1 MRMRAPG
8 EYTGSPLTF
17 QHLAEIA
24 QMQSE
29 ILILRFIHVLG
40 GIFWVGAHL
49 FTTFFLMPAFASA
62 GPAAGPVMAGLQ
74 QRRIFTILPVV
85 AVLTLLS
92 GFRLMQITS
101 GGFSAAYFD
110 SPGGRVYAWGG
121 VAAIAAFVIG
131 MLVARPAAVRMGRL
145 AAAAVSAPAEDRE
158 RNAAE
163 LGRIRGRARASAL
176 VVAVLL
182 IVAATAMATARYV

>member
-1 MRMRAPG
+1 
-8 EYTGSPLTF
+8 
-17 QHLAEIA
+17 
-24 QMQSE
+24 MQSE
-29 ILILRFIHVLG
+29 ILILRLIHVLG

-49 FTTFFLMPAFASA
+49 FTMFFLMPAFASA

-74 QRRIFTILPVV
+74 QRRLYAILPVV

-92 GFRLMQITS
+92 GLRLMQLTS

-110 SPGGRVYAWGG
+110 PPAGKVFAGGG

-131 MLVARPAAVRMGRL
+131 MIFARPAAARMGRL
-145 AAAAVSAPAEDRE
+145 AAAAASAPPEDRE

-163 LGRIRGRARASAL
+163 LTRLRGRIRTSGL

-182 IVAATAMATARYV
+182 IGAAAAMATARYA